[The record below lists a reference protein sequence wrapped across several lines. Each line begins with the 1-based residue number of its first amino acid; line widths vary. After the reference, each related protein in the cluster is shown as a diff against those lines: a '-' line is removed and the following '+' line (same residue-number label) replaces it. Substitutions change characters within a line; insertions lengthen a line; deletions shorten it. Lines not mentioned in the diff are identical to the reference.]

1 MLYAQAYSETRQT
14 PKTER
19 FATIF
24 IGDQFST
31 ILQQAPSQMSGR
43 TPNTHLGMRTSLR
56 NY

>member
-43 TPNTHLGMRTSLR
+43 TPNTQLGMRTSLR